1 MENSR
6 VEKFALSELTG
17 LRNELME
24 SGIDSFQAA
33 QVLST
38 FLAGRGYGVGA
49 EQARDAAVLRLER
62 AGCSYDCIQSE
73 LERVAQVM

>member
-1 MENSR
+1 MEDSR

-24 SGIDSFQAA
+24 SSLDSFQAA
-33 QVLST
+33 QILST
-38 FLAGRGYGVGA
+38 FLTGRGYGIGT
-49 EQARDAAVLRLER
+49 EQARDAVLRLES
-62 AGCSYDCIQSE
+62 AGCSYDCMQKE